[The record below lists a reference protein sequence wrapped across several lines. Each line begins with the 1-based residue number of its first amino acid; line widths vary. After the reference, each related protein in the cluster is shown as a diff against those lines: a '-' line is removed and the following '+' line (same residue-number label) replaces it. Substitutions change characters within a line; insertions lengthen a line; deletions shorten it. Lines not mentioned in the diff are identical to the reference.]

1 VSAVDDGY
9 VCPNGHA
16 VDPVRVHNCPTCRAG
31 VVYVPGEH
39 CTLLPVALA
48 LVLTYIGVRGWVGV
62 VVDFALGLGFAQLR
76 WMIWRRRHPLITT
89 EQWLDEQRR
98 AAPWN

>member
-1 VSAVDDGY
+1 MMRRQYLRS
-9 VCPNGHA
+9 
-16 VDPVRVHNCPTCRAG
+16 RRA
-31 VVYVPGEH
+31 YTPRLWPFA
-39 CTLLPVALA
+39 LLPVALA

>member
-39 CTLLPVALA
+39 CMLLQLA
-48 LVLTYIGVRGWVGV
+48 LYRAHAVLDSEQAHTGETWADRTRWPRPPRG
-62 VVDFALGLGFAQLR
+62 R
-76 WMIWRRRHPLITT
+76 
-89 EQWLDEQRR
+89 
-98 AAPWN
+98 